1 MGSRWKLIGM
11 AWGAVSVYLRS
22 TAPQGLALP
31 FHLSPYLDRDISF
44 VLPWATRRGFSLW
57 QHLLP
62 AKGSKA
68 EPELLLA
75 PQEDVA
81 GEGHDFSWLLSN
93 RTKWGLAPMWVRAI
107 LGPLVPQHLLHAR
120 WGAGL
125 FRGRA

>member
-1 MGSRWKLIGM
+1 M

-22 TAPQGLALP
+22 TAPQGLALL
-31 FHLSPYLDRDISF
+31 FHHSPHLDTGISF
-44 VLPWATRRGFSLW
+44 VLPWATRRGFWLW

-68 EPELLLA
+68 GPELLLA

-81 GEGHDFSWLLSN
+81 GEGRDFSWLLSN
-93 RTKWGLAPMWVRAI
+93 HTKWGLAPMWVRAI
-107 LGPLVPQHLLHAR
+107 LGHLVPQHLLHAR